1 MKWIALIAFLC
12 FSTTGPRVRGIQ
24 IEGDISVYAKKT
36 IEDLYLLEDELIQ
49 PIKRIV
55 FQPLHEETQ
64 ASAKTDGTILISSLN
79 YSPLRLRHEAYHL
92 FNRYA
97 CLPNRCT
104 DSEEFETGW
113 EEEKENLKLP
123 PYFLQ
128 NEEEIFAGLC
138 LENWMDPQSF
148 QNQAPK
154 LSAWLNHLFQ
164 QKRAKGDQ

>member
-1 MKWIALIAFLC
+1 M
-12 FSTTGPRVRGIQ
+12 
-24 IEGDISVYAKKT
+24 
-36 IEDLYLLEDELIQ
+36 
-49 PIKRIV
+49 
-55 FQPLHEETQ
+55 
-64 ASAKTDGTILISSLN
+64 
-79 YSPLRLRHEAYHL
+79 RLRHEAYHL
-92 FNRYA
+92 FNRYE
-97 CLPNRCT
+97 CWPNRCT